1 MEKENTSAVRKDP
14 DDIEQRRPKPFRYV
28 TDEDQI
34 TFERVPDDYIPCSIM
49 SDDRTATTDML
60 AKTFETTLGI
70 GDMKTV
76 EQVLKRHERQRSKM
90 NR

>member
-1 MEKENTSAVRKDP
+1 MIVNKS
-14 DDIEQRRPKPFRYV
+14 
-28 TDEDQI
+28 
-34 TFERVPDDYIPCSIM
+34 M